1 MKFLKPVLAAVVLLA
16 AVPAVGQTY
25 PNRPVKFISPFP
37 PGTGIDII
45 SRAVG
50 DRLSPAL
57 GQPVVVE
64 NRPGAGGT
72 IGAAVVAKSAPDGY
86 TVLIQ
91 SSSFTASPFL
101 YSNLAYDT
109 EADFAPVT
117 MLAVLPQVL
126 VVAPDSRFGIKSVK
140 DLVAYGKAHSGQ
152 LNYASAGSG
161 SATHMADEKFK
172 VAAGIEAVHIPFK
185 GTPEAMTDIM
195 AGRVD
200 YMFAPIV
207 SAMELIKSGKLN
219 AIAMGADKRAPQLPD
234 VPTTAEAGVPNA
246 DYIFWAAMFVPRKT
260 PPEIVSRL
268 YQETTKVL
276 QSPELKERLAAL
288 GAEPWS
294 MKSEDVDVLVK
305 RELGENAAL
314 IKAAGIQAN

>member
-1 MKFLKPVLAAVVLLA
+1 MKASKFALAAILLLA
-16 AVPAVGQTY
+16 SVPAFGQAY
-25 PNRPVKFISPFP
+25 PTRPVKIISPFP

-45 SRAVG
+45 SRAIG
-50 DRLSPAL
+50 DRLTPAL

-64 NRPGAGGT
+64 NRAGAGGT
-72 IGAAVVAKSAPDGY
+72 IGAAIVAKSPADGY
-86 TVLIQ
+86 TILIQ

-109 EADFAPVT
+109 EADFAPIS

-126 VVAPDSRFGIKSVK
+126 IVAPDNRFGIKSVK
-140 DLVAYGKAHSGQ
+140 ELVAYGKAHPGQ

-172 VAAGIEAVHIPFK
+172 VAAGLDAVHIPFK

-200 YMFAPIV
+200 YMFSPIV
-207 SAMELIKSGKLN
+207 SAMELIKSDKLR
-219 AIAMGADKRAPQLPD
+219 AIAMGAEKRAPQLPD
-234 VPTTAEAGVPNA
+234 IPTTAEAGVANA
-246 DYIFWAAMFVPRKT
+246 DYVFWAAMFVPKKT
-260 PPEIVSRL
+260 PQDVVDRL
-268 YQETTKVL
+268 SQETTKAL
-276 QSPELKERLAAL
+276 QSQELKDRLATL

-294 MKSEDVDVLVK
+294 MKPAELDALVK
-305 RELGENAAL
+305 RELKDNAAL
-314 IKAAGIQAN
+314 IKAAHIQAN

>member
-1 MKFLKPVLAAVVLLA
+1 MKVSKSVLAAVMLLA
-16 AVPAVGQTY
+16 AVPAFGQSY
-25 PNRPVKFISPFP
+25 PNRPVRFISPFP

-72 IGAAVVAKSAPDGY
+72 IGAAVVAKAAPDGY

-91 SSSFTASPFL
+91 SSSHTASPFL
-101 YSNLAYDT
+101 YSNLPFDT
-109 EADFAPVT
+109 VQDFSAVT

-126 VVAPDSRFGIKSVK
+126 VVAPDNSRGIGSVK
-140 DLVAYGKAHSGQ
+140 DLVAYAKAHPGQ
-152 LNYASAGSG
+152 LNYASAGNG

-172 VAAGIEAVHIPFK
+172 VAAGIDAVHIPFK

-207 SAMELIKSGKLN
+207 SAMELIKSGKLK
-219 AIAMGADKRAPQLPD
+219 AIAMGADKRAPQLSD

-246 DYIFWAAMFVPRKT
+246 DYIFWAAMFVPSKT
-260 PPEIVSRL
+260 PPAVVSRL

-276 QSPELKERLAAL
+276 QSPEMKERLAAL

-294 MKSEDVDVLVK
+294 MKGEAVNALVK
-305 RELGENAAL
+305 KELSDNAAL
-314 IKAAGIQAN
+314 IKTAGIQAN

>member
-1 MKFLKPVLAAVVLLA
+1 MKFSKLLLTAAVLFA
-16 AVPAVGQTY
+16 GAPAFAQSY
-25 PNRPVKFISPFP
+25 PSHPVKFISPFP

-50 DRLSPAL
+50 DKLSPLL

-109 EADFAPVT
+109 EQDFAPVS

-126 VVAPDSRFGIKSVK
+126 VVAPDSRFQIKSVK
-140 DLVAYGKAHSGQ
+140 DLVAYGKAHPGQ

-172 VAAGIEAVHIPFK
+172 VAAGLDAVHIPFK

-200 YMFAPIV
+200 YMFTPIV
-207 SAMELIKSGKLN
+207 SAMELIKSGKLV
-219 AIAMGADKRAPQLPD
+219 AIAMGAEKRAPQLPD
-234 VPTTAEAGVPNA
+234 IPTTAEAGVKNA
-246 DYIFWAAMFVPRKT
+246 DYVFWAGMFLPSKT
-260 PPEIVSRL
+260 PKEIVDKL

-276 QSPELKERLAAL
+276 QSQELKDRLATL
-288 GAEPWS
+288 GAEPWP
-294 MKSEDVDVLVK
+294 MKPADLAALVK
-305 RELGENAAL
+305 RELKENHEL
-314 IKAAGIQAN
+314 IKKAGIQAN

>member
-1 MKFLKPVLAAVVLLA
+1 MKASKLALAAILLLA
-16 AVPAVGQTY
+16 SVPAFGQAY
-25 PNRPVKFISPFP
+25 PTRPVKIISPFP

-45 SRAVG
+45 SRAIG
-50 DRLSPAL
+50 DRLTPAL

-64 NRPGAGGT
+64 NRAGAGGT
-72 IGAAVVAKSAPDGY
+72 IGAAIVAKSPADGY
-86 TVLIQ
+86 TILIQ

-109 EADFAPVT
+109 EADFAPIS

-126 VVAPDSRFGIKSVK
+126 VVAPDNRFGIKSVK
-140 DLVAYGKAHSGQ
+140 ELVAYGKAHPGQ

-172 VAAGIEAVHIPFK
+172 VAAGLDAVHIPFK

-200 YMFAPIV
+200 YMFSPIV
-207 SAMELIKSGKLN
+207 SAMELIKSDKLR
-219 AIAMGADKRAPQLPD
+219 AIAMGAEKRAPQLPD
-234 VPTTAEAGVPNA
+234 IPTTAEAGVANA
-246 DYIFWAAMFVPRKT
+246 DYVFWAAMFVPKKT
-260 PPEIVSRL
+260 PQDVVDRL
-268 YQETTKVL
+268 SQETTKAL
-276 QSPELKERLAAL
+276 QSQELKDRLATL

-294 MKSEDVDVLVK
+294 MKPAELDALVK
-305 RELGENAAL
+305 RELKDNAAL
-314 IKAAGIQAN
+314 IKAAHIQAN

>member
-1 MKFLKPVLAAVVLLA
+1 MKVSKLALAGLLLLA
-16 AVPAVGQTY
+16 TAPAFGQAY
-25 PNRPVKFISPFP
+25 PSRPVKIISPFP

-45 SRAVG
+45 SRAIG
-50 DRLSPAL
+50 DRLTPAL

-64 NRPGAGGT
+64 NRAGAGGT
-72 IGAAVVAKSAPDGY
+72 IGNAVVAKSAPDGY
-86 TVLIQ
+86 TILIE
-91 SSSFTASPFL
+91 SSSFTAAPFL

-109 EADFAPVT
+109 EGDLAPVS

-126 VVAPDSRFGIKSVK
+126 IVAPDNRFGIKSVK
-140 DLVAYGKAHSGQ
+140 DLVAYGKAHPGQ

-200 YMFAPIV
+200 YMFSPII
-207 SAMELIKSGKLN
+207 SAIELIRSGKLK
-219 AIAMGADKRAPQLPD
+219 AIAMGSEKRAPQLPD
-234 VPTTAEAGVPNA
+234 VPTTAEAGVKNA
-246 DYIFWAAMFVPRKT
+246 DYVFWAAMFVPKKT
-260 PPEIVSRL
+260 PQEIVDRL
-268 YQETTKVL
+268 YQETTKAL
-276 QSPELKERLAAL
+276 QSKELKDRLATL

-294 MKSEDVDVLVK
+294 LNPKELGALVQRELKDNQALVK
-305 RELGENAAL
+305 S
-314 IKAAGIQAN
+314 AGIQSN

>member
-1 MKFLKPVLAAVVLLA
+1 MKFSKLLLTAAVLFA
-16 AVPAVGQTY
+16 GAPAFAQSY
-25 PNRPVKFISPFP
+25 PSHPVKFISPFP

-50 DRLSPAL
+50 DKLSPLL

-109 EADFAPVT
+109 EQDFAPVS

-126 VVAPDSRFGIKSVK
+126 VVAPDSRFKIKSVK
-140 DLVAYGKAHSGQ
+140 DLVAYGKAHPGQ

-172 VAAGIEAVHIPFK
+172 VAAGLDAVHIPFK

-200 YMFAPIV
+200 YMFTPIV
-207 SAMELIKSGKLN
+207 SAMELIKSGKLV
-219 AIAMGADKRAPQLPD
+219 AIAMGAEKRAPQLPD
-234 VPTTAEAGVPNA
+234 IPTTAEAGVKNA
-246 DYIFWAAMFVPRKT
+246 DYVFWAGMFLPSKT
-260 PPEIVSRL
+260 PKEIVDKL

-276 QSPELKERLAAL
+276 QSQELKDRLATL
-288 GAEPWS
+288 GAEPWP
-294 MKSEDVDVLVK
+294 MKPADLAALVK
-305 RELGENAAL
+305 RELKENHEL
-314 IKAAGIQAN
+314 IKKAGIQAN